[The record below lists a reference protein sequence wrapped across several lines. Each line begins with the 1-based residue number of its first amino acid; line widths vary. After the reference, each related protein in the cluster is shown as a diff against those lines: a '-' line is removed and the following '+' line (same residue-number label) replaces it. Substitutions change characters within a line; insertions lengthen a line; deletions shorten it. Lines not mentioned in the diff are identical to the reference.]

1 MASDRAAITLHR
13 KKQGRQMA
21 RYRFNK
27 KVRSNNRN
35 KYENID
41 IRKVEYSHID
51 IALYK
56 HRNRKIRFR
65 NFGYRYRSVEDGTL
79 VRRMAWPCG
88 LERGV
93 AWLSK

>member
-21 RYRFNK
+21 RYRFIK

-41 IRKVEYSHID
+41 IRKVEKKNID
-51 IALYK
+51 IAL
-56 HRNRKIRFR
+56 
-65 NFGYRYRSVEDGTL
+65 
-79 VRRMAWPCG
+79 
-88 LERGV
+88 
-93 AWLSK
+93 

>member
-1 MASDRAAITLHR
+1 
-13 KKQGRQMA
+13 MA

-56 HRNRKIRFR
+56 YRNKALYP
-65 NFGYRYRSVEDGTL
+65 YRTICLYKNIDI
-79 VRRMAWPCG
+79 
-88 LERGV
+88 
-93 AWLSK
+93 

>member
-1 MASDRAAITLHR
+1 
-13 KKQGRQMA
+13 MA

-27 KVRSNNRN
+27 KVRSNYRN

-56 HRNRKIRFR
+56 HRNKALYPYMTICLYK
-65 NFGYRYRSVEDGTL
+65 NIDI
-79 VRRMAWPCG
+79 
-88 LERGV
+88 
-93 AWLSK
+93 

>member
-1 MASDRAAITLHR
+1 MASDRAVITLHR

-41 IRKVEYSHID
+41 IRKVEKKNID
-51 IALYK
+51 IAL
-56 HRNRKIRFR
+56 
-65 NFGYRYRSVEDGTL
+65 
-79 VRRMAWPCG
+79 
-88 LERGV
+88 
-93 AWLSK
+93 

>member
-1 MASDRAAITLHR
+1 MASDRAAITLHG

-41 IRKVEYSHID
+41 IRKVEKKNID
-51 IALYK
+51 IALE
-56 HRNRKIRFR
+56 F
-65 NFGYRYRSVEDGTL
+65 YR
-79 VRRMAWPCG
+79 
-88 LERGV
+88 
-93 AWLSK
+93 

>member
-1 MASDRAAITLHR
+1 LASDRAAITLHG

-27 KVRSNNRN
+27 KARSNNRN

-56 HRNRKIRFR
+56 HRNKALYP
-65 NFGYRYRSVEDGTL
+65 YRTICLYKNIDI
-79 VRRMAWPCG
+79 
-88 LERGV
+88 
-93 AWLSK
+93 